1 MNSGTLYLV
10 STPIGN
16 LEDISLR
23 AVRILSEVDL
33 IAAEDTRH
41 TRKLLSHHD
50 IHTPLTSYYEFK
62 ETRKPAKLVDKL
74 LDGKSVALVSNAGTP
89 GISDP
94 GYRLVA
100 AAIDAEVRVVP
111 IPGPDALTAALVCS
125 GLPSARFCFEGFLPR
140 KRSQRMARLE
150 MMASDPRTYI
160 FYEAPNRVVALLDEI
175 AELFPDRKVALAREL
190 TKIHEEILR
199 GTAGEL
205 AEEFRTRTPRGEFVV
220 IVEGGPS
227 REATPADDE
236 TVIEVV
242 TNLVEKEGLSPSD
255 AIKQTAKTLGLP
267 KRTVYSLVSRRKSR
281 LS

>member
-16 LEDISLR
+16 LEDTSLR
-23 AVRILSEVDL
+23 AVRILREVDL

-41 TRKLLSHHD
+41 TRQLLSHHD

-62 ETRKPAKLVDKL
+62 DTAKPAKLVEKM

-94 GYRLVA
+94 GYRLVT
-100 AAIDAEVRVVP
+100 AAIDAGVRVVP

-125 GLPSARFCFEGFLPR
+125 GLQSARFCFEGFLPR
-140 KRSQRMARLE
+140 KRSQRLARLE
-150 MMASDPRTYI
+150 MLASDPRTYI

-175 AELFPDRKVALAREL
+175 AELFPDRRVAVAREL

-199 GTAGEL
+199 GTAGKL
-205 AEEFRTRTPRGEFVV
+205 AERFRATTPRGEFV
-220 IVEGGPS
+220 ILVEGGSSKEPTS
-227 REATPADDE
+227 VDDE
-236 TVIEVV
+236 TVIETV
-242 TNLVEKEGLSPSD
+242 TKLAEQEGLSRAD

-267 KRTVYSLVSRRKSR
+267 KRTVYNLVSRQKG
-281 LS
+281 